1 MNKENMNSFMEELK
15 KPFHPDDIQWRIGRK
30 DRTKTS
36 ATVLA
41 YVDARAARERLDNVF
56 GAFNWKVEYKVCDM
70 GEITVTTYN
79 GETTKNVKGFLAT
92 ISVKDPETGEWI
104 SKEDGA
110 GITDVE
116 PVKGGIS
123 DAFKRACVT
132 WGIGA
137 YLYKLK
143 EEWVSINTYGQFEN
157 PLLPDWA
164 LPEGFEYSE
173 EEKQKPKK
181 SVQPQKTT
189 TTKTTQSAS
198 KDGEIVF
205 PRGKYAGKPVSSVTD
220 LGYLNWVILKDPFG
234 EEVLAEVK
242 KALEKLQS
250 GQAAPK
256 DDFPGDNEMPY

>member
-1 MNKENMNSFMEELK
+1 MANNIQNIMEELK

-30 DRTKTS
+30 AKGGGS

-56 GAFNWKVEYKVCDM
+56 GAFNWKVDYTICDM
-70 GEITVTTYN
+70 EEITVTTYN
-79 GETTKNVKGFLAT
+79 GEVTKNVKGFLAT
-92 ISVKDPETGEWI
+92 ISVKDPESGEWI

-143 EEWVSINTYGQFEN
+143 EEWVSIDKFGQFEK

-164 LPEGFEYSE
+164 LPEGFEYSA
-173 EEKQKPKK
+173 EEKQQSKK
-181 SVQPQKTT
+181 TVQYQKTE
-189 TTKTTQSAS
+189 TTKTTQSVS
-198 KDGEIVF
+198 ENGEIVF

-220 LGYLNWVILKDPFG
+220 LGYLNWAVLKDPFG
-234 EEVLAEVK
+234 ADVLAEVK
-242 KALEKLQS
+242 KTLEKLQS